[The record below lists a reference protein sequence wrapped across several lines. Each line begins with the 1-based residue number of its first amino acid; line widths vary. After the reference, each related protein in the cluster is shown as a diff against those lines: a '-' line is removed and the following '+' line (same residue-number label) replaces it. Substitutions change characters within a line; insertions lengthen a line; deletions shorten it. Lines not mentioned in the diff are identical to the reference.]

1 MSFVTSQAA
10 GPSPTIKARRK
21 SFLICTSAAWS
32 SETVAIEY
40 CSEDSGVATDWVPLR
55 INGSGTPVSFSSN
68 NGLPVASNLYYR
80 FVKSAGVATVKMELV
95 DDIY

>member
-1 MSFVTSQAA
+1 MSSITSQAVGA
-10 GPSPTIKARRK
+10 SPTVKARRK

-32 SETVAIEY
+32 GENVAIEY

-55 INGSGTPVSFSSN
+55 INGSGTPISFSSN
-68 NGLPVASNLYYR
+68 NGLSVASNLYYR
-80 FVKSAGVATVKMELV
+80 FVKSAGVAVVKMELV